1 MAEHL
6 EHTNGIGNPDY
17 AALRNESIHWIE
29 LGEWAKAETALER
42 IVEMHGRDKER
53 EKEMAAYVLPDLG
66 HVYLAQKKVV
76 EAKTVLAPLVAD
88 EESRP
93 SSRTLTEWAQSITGW
108 LEGGPTN
115 IVHVPGASGSD
126 DEYELVVRKL
136 DALSNS
142 RSMIKWSDCVW
153 YEVKFMIA
161 FAYFAWSKENSSKE
175 DSTRRQLDN
184 IRIQTGSNDFTSI
197 DGNCDDP
204 ETSPPDVMPRL
215 GGGVLRS
222 WFQWLARQ

>member
-1 MAEHL
+1 
-6 EHTNGIGNPDY
+6 
-17 AALRNESIHWIE
+17 
-29 LGEWAKAETALER
+29 
-42 IVEMHGRDKER
+42 
-53 EKEMAAYVLPDLG
+53 
-66 HVYLAQKKVV
+66 
-76 EAKTVLAPLVAD
+76 
-88 EESRP
+88 
-93 SSRTLTEWAQSITGW
+93 
-108 LEGGPTN
+108 
-115 IVHVPGASGSD
+115 
-126 DEYELVVRKL
+126 
-136 DALSNS
+136 
-142 RSMIKWSDCVW
+142 
-153 YEVKFMIA
+153 MIA